1 MKSYFRYSLYGR
13 NKNKKKKFIEY
24 CIEKEKYIPELPIIK
39 QNKNIE
45 AILIETRILNHLPFI
60 IKNAIYNLGSD
71 VSFTII
77 CGNLNFEYINNLKKI
92 NRDIKI
98 INLEKDTL
106 TREEYSIML
115 MNYKFWEQF
124 IGDKLLIYQE
134 DSIIFKKLEKKYLSY
149 DYIGAPFENKEIGN
163 GGLSLRSK
171 SIMIE
176 ICLKYFD
183 NYYLKMEKN
192 VELIKK

>member
-77 CGNLNFEYINNLKKI
+77 CGNLNFEYIN
-92 NRDIKI
+92 
-98 INLEKDTL
+98 
-106 TREEYSIML
+106 
-115 MNYKFWEQF
+115 F
-124 IGDKLLIYQE
+124 
-134 DSIIFKKLEKKYLSY
+134 
-149 DYIGAPFENKEIGN
+149 
-163 GGLSLRSK
+163 
-171 SIMIE
+171 
-176 ICLKYFD
+176 
-183 NYYLKMEKN
+183 EKN
-192 VELIKK
+192 